1 MDFALTSDQS
11 MLQDAVRRALARTAS
26 LEHVRAVA
34 EQRAAMDID
43 GWRALRELGAP
54 GILIEAE
61 YGGLGLSLLDAALV
75 VEELGRCA
83 APVPFLGTAVLA
95 PLALREAGSDSQRV
109 EWLPR
114 LASGECIAGVA
125 IAESIAGARD
135 GAGVTCES
143 GRLNGRTLF
152 AVDAAAANLFIV
164 GDRRGALYLVRAD
177 ADGVSRT
184 NLVHVDATRPL
195 SELRF
200 ENTAAERLPRRQPET
215 LTRLRDAAWIMLA
228 ADTLG
233 AGWTMIDK
241 AVRYAAERKQF
252 GRAIATF
259 QAVKHL
265 CAEMAAELEP
275 GRALVWYAAHAFDH
289 IPEDASLTAAHA
301 KAHLSEVGR
310 FVARTST
317 EVHGGIGVTD
327 LLGLHYWFKRIGC
340 NRQLFGGPEHVRR
353 LAAVLQGFAREPD
366 PLGAA
371 FTG

>member
-200 ENTAAERLPRRQPET
+200 ERNARRDECRNLFVQRNE
-215 LTRLRDAAWIMLA
+215 I
-228 ADTLG
+228 
-233 AGWTMIDK
+233 
-241 AVRYAAERKQF
+241 RKR
-252 GRAIATF
+252 GS
-259 QAVKHL
+259 
-265 CAEMAAELEP
+265 
-275 GRALVWYAAHAFDH
+275 G
-289 IPEDASLTAAHA
+289 
-301 KAHLSEVGR
+301 
-310 FVARTST
+310 
-317 EVHGGIGVTD
+317 
-327 LLGLHYWFKRIGC
+327 
-340 NRQLFGGPEHVRR
+340 R
-353 LAAVLQGFAREPD
+353 LAAGRSVHASVSLCRKPNRTSGGRCRRPS
-366 PLGAA
+366 
-371 FTG
+371 